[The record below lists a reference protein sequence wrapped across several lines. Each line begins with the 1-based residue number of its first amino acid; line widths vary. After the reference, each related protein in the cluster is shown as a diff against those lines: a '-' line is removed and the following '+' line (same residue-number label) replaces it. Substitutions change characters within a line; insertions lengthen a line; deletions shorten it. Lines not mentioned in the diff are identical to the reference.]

1 MRITAL
7 KRNEWEYLYVD
18 QVQEVACYKGE
29 DIEDESIN
37 QEERKKKE
45 QIIQL
50 VVAVLMYNERGIRL
64 MELYWIQPLVHDEKS
79 HANQL
84 LHTKM
89 NQSKLVDHM
98 HS

>member
-1 MRITAL
+1 M
-7 KRNEWEYLYVD
+7 N

-50 VVAVLMYNERGIRL
+50 VVVVLMYNERGIRL
-64 MELYWIQPLVHDEKS
+64 MEWY
-79 HANQL
+79 
-84 LHTKM
+84 
-89 NQSKLVDHM
+89 
-98 HS
+98 